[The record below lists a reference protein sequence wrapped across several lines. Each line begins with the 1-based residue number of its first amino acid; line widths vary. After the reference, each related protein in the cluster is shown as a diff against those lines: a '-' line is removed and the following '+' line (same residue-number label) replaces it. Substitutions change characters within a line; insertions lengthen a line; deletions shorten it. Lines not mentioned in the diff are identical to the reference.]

1 MEKLLEILSKI
12 KPDVDFKTT
21 ENLIEDGILD
31 SFDIVTL
38 VAQISDEFDVEI
50 SVKDIIPENFYSAE
64 TILKLSISLRRL
76 KNS

>member
-1 MEKLLEILSKI
+1 MEKLLEILGKI

-64 TILKLSISLRRL
+64 TILKLIEESED
-76 KNS
+76 

>member
-1 MEKLLEILSKI
+1 MEKLLEILGEI
-12 KPDVDFKTT
+12 KPDVDFETT

-50 SVKDIIPENFYSAE
+50 SVKDIVPENFYSAA
-64 TILKLSISLRRL
+64 TIYKLIEESED
-76 KNS
+76 

>member
-1 MEKLLEILSKI
+1 MEKLLEILGKI

-38 VAQISDEFDVEI
+38 VAQIADEFDVEI
-50 SVKDIIPENFYSAE
+50 SVKDIVPENFYSAE
-64 TILKLSISLRRL
+64 TIYNLIEESED
-76 KNS
+76 

>member
-1 MEKLLEILSKI
+1 MEKLLEILGKI
-12 KPDVDFKTT
+12 KPDVDFKTA

-64 TILKLSISLRRL
+64 TIYKLIEESED
-76 KNS
+76 